1 MIDFCVVKVFMV
13 LFETNN
19 ALVMKFLKFTQRPW
33 SKTSE

>member
-1 MIDFCVVKVFMV
+1 MIDFCVKVFMV
-13 LFETNN
+13 LLETNN